1 MNITRLNYL
10 YERYQTEQL
19 NAAEQLEWGQLL
31 KDPAN
36 DVLLQELFESAW
48 SRQDLPAVEP
58 ETTASESIY
67 QYIIAQP
74 QRQKTRRSAGL
85 WLKLSAAAAIG
96 LLAFGVYFFKAQQT
110 ASEKRERIARNI
122 PPGGN
127 KALLTLANG
136 QIINLD
142 EAANGQLVQQAGIN
156 VTKTRDGQLV
166 YSVKETSRSP
176 EKSAV
181 MNTIATPRG
190 GQYQVS
196 LPDGSK
202 VWLNTAS
209 SLKFPVQFSKKERLV
224 ILQGEAYFEIAK
236 NKHLPF
242 LVQTEQQEVQVL
254 GTHFNVKSYSG
265 EATTRTTLLEGSVAI
280 AFKNRELKPALLKP
294 GQQALL
300 RNNDEVSIAE
310 AETEQVLAW
319 KNGLF
324 MFNGQNLEGIM
335 TEVARWYDVEVVF
348 ENEKL
353 KKQAFKGVISRF
365 KNIAQLLEVL
375 ESTGSVKFKVEGR
388 RITAM

>member
-19 NAAEQLEWGQLL
+19 SAAEQLEWGHLL

-48 SRQDLPAVEP
+48 NRQDLPAVGPEP
-58 ETTASESIY
+58 TASESIY

-74 QRQKTRRSAGL
+74 QKQKTTHSTKF
-85 WLKLSAAAAIG
+85 WLKLSAAAVIG
-96 LLAFGVYFFKAQQT
+96 LLAFGLYFFKVQQT

-136 QIINLD
+136 QVINLD
-142 EAANGQLVQQAGIN
+142 EAADGQLVQQGGIN
-156 VTKTRDGQLV
+156 VTKTKDGQLV
-166 YSVKETSRSP
+166 YSVKEISGVA

-209 SLKFPVQFSKKERLV
+209 SLKFPVQFSKKARLV

-242 LVQTEQQEVQVL
+242 LVQTENQEVQVL
-254 GTHFNVKSYSG
+254 GTHFNVKSYAG

-353 KKQAFKGVISRF
+353 KTQAFKGVISRF